1 MFTLHLAAE
10 VPMRILY
17 TGDGPAANQKI
28 ANLFFGIARTLKR
41 IQMAICAVR
50 REMLNYGH

>member
-1 MFTLHLAAE
+1 
-10 VPMRILY
+10 MRILY
-17 TGDGPAANQKI
+17 TEDGPAANQKI
-28 ANLFFGIARTLKR
+28 ANSISDIARTMKR